1 MWGVGKGR
9 EPVKHR
15 TQPRR
20 NRDSAV
26 TLTEPG
32 WQSVRSEAV
41 VILTA
46 NPHQVP
52 SCPPPSSKQPGCAS
66 LAGPGL
72 KMSNHVRLALRA
84 GEEHWPHPA
93 GTRVLG
99 KPGLVS
105 RCESMIEVPH
115 PSQLYGGSRAQQTS
129 LHRAQPDHTPLP
141 LRDHVKS
148 RLQDPKA
155 RRAFGRKHLLNGSGW
170 TDAPDGNE
178 ASMASRMAADTCFS
192 P

>member
-1 MWGVGKGR
+1 M
-9 EPVKHR
+9 
-15 TQPRR
+15 
-20 NRDSAV
+20 
-26 TLTEPG
+26 TLTEPE
-32 WQSVRSEAV
+32 WQSVWSEAAV
-41 VILTA
+41 FVTPT
-46 NPHQVP
+46 PHQAP
-52 SCPPPSSKQPGCAS
+52 SCLPPSSKQPCCAS

-84 GEEHWPHPA
+84 GEEHWPHLA
-93 GTRVLG
+93 GIRVLR

-129 LHRAQPDHTPLP
+129 LRRAQHDHTPLP

-155 RRAFGRKHLLNGSGW
+155 RRAFGRKHLFNGSGW

-178 ASMASRMAADTCFS
+178 ASMASRMPADTCS
-192 P
+192 TARACSCWGMC